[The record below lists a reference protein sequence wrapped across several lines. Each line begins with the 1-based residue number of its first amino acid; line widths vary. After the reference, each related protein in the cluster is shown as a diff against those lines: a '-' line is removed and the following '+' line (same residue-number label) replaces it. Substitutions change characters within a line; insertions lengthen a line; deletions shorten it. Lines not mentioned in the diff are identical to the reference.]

1 MGEWEVSNESEVLR
15 LSRQGEAVRVELN
28 RPKSL
33 NALNRELSEELL
45 ESFRTIGADDSIRA
59 VLLTGAGRAFSAGAD
74 IAGPRADDRREATR
88 SILEDVVNP
97 MILALREMPKPV
109 IAAVNGPCAG
119 VGCSL
124 AVASDV
130 VLAADSSYFLL
141 AFSNIGLCPDGGAT
155 MTVAARV
162 GSGRAGVLAL
172 LAERLPAA
180 QAVDWGLADR
190 LVADDDLEQEATE
203 LALRLADGPTRSYA
217 AIKEAI
223 NQSTLA
229 GLADQLALETR
240 LQEDL
245 AVSDDHAEG
254 VAAFGEK
261 RKPRFVGFKSSAAGR
276 S

>member
-1 MGEWEVSNESEVLR
+1 MGEWEVSSESEVLR
-15 LSRQGEAVRVELN
+15 LSRQGDAARIELN

-33 NALNRELSEELL
+33 NAMNRQLDEELL
-45 ESFRTIGADDSIRA
+45 ELFRTIGADDSIRA
-59 VLLTGAGRAFSAGAD
+59 VMITGAGRAFSAGAD
-74 IAGPRADDRREATR
+74 ISGPRADDRRAATR

-97 MILALREMPKPV
+97 MILALRALPKPV
-109 IAAVNGPCAG
+109 VAAVNGPCAG

-130 VLAADSSYFLL
+130 VLAAESSYFLL

-155 MTVAARV
+155 LTVARRV
-162 GSGRAGVLAL
+162 GAGRAGVLAL

-190 LVADDDLEQEATE
+190 LVADADLEGEATE
-203 LALRLADGPTRSYA
+203 LTLRLANGPTRSYA

-223 NQSTLA
+223 NVSSLA

-245 AVSDDHAEG
+245 AVSDDHLEG
-254 VAAFGEK
+254 VQAFTEK
-261 RKPRFVGFKSSAAGR
+261 REPRFVGFQTSAAGR
-276 S
+276 G